1 MSLTREINVSTSN
14 PTVAFVKWKAGK
26 GFFEAYI
33 PSTGV
38 REDLGGKISFIT
50 LDQLSGVG
58 GYVRNKG
65 MYTSNEVHDITKQ
78 ELKVWLR
85 DGDKT
90 TDVYEGLY
98 SAGKDKLKA
107 QGVKFRKIV
116 YGMLT
121 EDAGSLSASSVIK
134 LELQGA
140 SMTAWF
146 EANIGDGR
154 LVSVSDIEHVEGA
167 ISYFVPK
174 YETAAMP
181 SDWRDAA
188 KDADRE
194 LQEFFD
200 SFKSPIEETEEEIP
214 F

>member
-1 MSLTREINVSTSN
+1 M
-14 PTVAFVKWKAGK
+14 
-26 GFFEAYI
+26 
-33 PSTGV
+33 
-38 REDLGGKISFIT
+38 GGKISFIT

-65 MYTSNEVHDITKQ
+65 MYNSNEVHDITKQ

-98 SAGKDKLKA
+98 LAGKDKLKA

-121 EDAGSLSASSVIK
+121 EDAGSLTASSVIK

-154 LVSVSDIEHVEGA
+154 LVSISDVEHVEGA
-167 ISYFVPK
+167 ISYYIPK
-174 YETAAMP
+174 YETGAMP